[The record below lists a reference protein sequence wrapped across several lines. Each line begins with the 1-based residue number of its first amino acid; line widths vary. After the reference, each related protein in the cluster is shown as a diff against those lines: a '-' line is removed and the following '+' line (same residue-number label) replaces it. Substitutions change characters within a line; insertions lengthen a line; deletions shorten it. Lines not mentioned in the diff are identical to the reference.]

1 MTMSDISETSQGRL
15 SGSPIKEMRFGIL
28 LLVLFFGVL
37 GGWASIVRLDAGAV
51 ATGYVMLSNNRQ
63 AVQHN
68 DGGTV
73 EKLLAREGDIV
84 EKGQILAVLRST
96 DLQARVTSLTS
107 QLIDLKARKARLIAE
122 ETGRKSLTIHKDEFT
137 DIPLE
142 YERQVANVIE
152 RQKREFKTRSSSV
165 SARLDVLS
173 KQYSGLKARITGFE
187 DQLKSNKDQQ
197 RILGEEL
204 SGMKVLADKGL
215 APLSRVRGLERS
227 LAELQGNEGEILSS
241 IAQAKEALTEN
252 KSEATALRTGEARD
266 VSKELRETEAQLA
279 DLLPTLSAVRQQ
291 LARTEIRA
299 PAAGSIVGSSIFTEG
314 GVITPGATIM
324 EIVPQDENMIV
335 DVKLSPTDVD
345 DISIGM
351 KAEVKFTGLQG
362 HGLSIIY
369 GKIQSVS
376 ADRLIDDT
384 TGIPYFNLRVSV
396 DENELSKLKYTNP
409 NFDLKPGLPADVL
422 IPLRKRTALQY
433 LIEPLSGSLWNSFR
447 EN

>member
-1 MTMSDISETSQGRL
+1 MSDTKQSTSDRL

-28 LLVLFFGVL
+28 LLIFFFGIL

-68 DGGTV
+68 HGGTV

-84 EKGQILAVLRST
+84 EKGQILAVLEST
-96 DLQARVTSLTS
+96 ELQARVASLTS

-122 ETGRKSLTIHKDEFT
+122 EAGKKSFIITNEFAN
-137 DIPLE
+137 IPVE
-142 YERQVANVIE
+142 YNAQIANVIE
-152 RQKREFKTRSSSV
+152 RQKREFKTRYSSV
-165 SARLDVLS
+165 EARLDVLS
-173 KQYSGLKARITGFE
+173 KQYSGLMARITGFE

-197 RILGEEL
+197 RIIGEEL
-204 SGMKVLADKGL
+204 SGMKTLADKGL
-215 APLSRVRGLERS
+215 APLTRVRGLERS
-227 LAELQGNEGEILSS
+227 LAQLQGSEGEILSS

-252 KSEATALRTGEARD
+252 KSEATALRTGEERD
-266 VSKELRETEAQLA
+266 VTKELRETEAALA
-279 DLLPTLSAVRQQ
+279 DLLPTLIAVRKE
-291 LARTEIRA
+291 LARTEIRS
-299 PAAGSIVGSSIFTEG
+299 PAAGSVVGSSIFTEG
-314 GVITPGATIM
+314 GVVTPGYTIM
-324 EIVPQDENMIV
+324 EIVPQDEHLIV
-335 DVKLSPTDVD
+335 DAKLNPRDVD

-369 GKIQSVS
+369 GQIQSVS
-376 ADRLIDDT
+376 ADRLIDET

-396 DENELSKLKYTNP
+396 DENELSKLTYTNP
-409 NFDLKPGLPADVL
+409 NFALKPGLPADVL